1 MGQYLV
7 FRDRPPMHYHSPTSP
22 PHLCCRKRIGCK
34 SGLPF
39 PFFFF
44 FFFLFLTFTKLS
56 LPLSFLHFPLSPF
69 LPAFLPIRGV
79 LHFLPSFLL
88 QFLLCSYCP
97 LFSSSPCPPP
107 PFSPSD
113 EEQTC
118 RYSGKVVGGRGKVRG
133 EGGESSS
140 KKG

>member
-39 PFFFF
+39 PFFSFSSF
-44 FFFLFLTFTKLS
+44 YSLPSPNFPFLFLSSTS
-56 LPLSFLHFPLSPF
+56 LYPPS
-69 LPAFLPIRGV
+69 
-79 LHFLPSFLL
+79 FLPSFLL
-88 QFLLCSYCP
+88 EVFFISFLPSFFSFFYVLIVRCSLP
-97 LFSSSPCPPP
+97 LPAPLP